1 MYANHNQKQ
10 TGNSLN
16 IPNTTHR
23 LGRLLAVFAVLVLV
37 YPLGASA
44 QTAKAPV
51 GNGFRITP
59 VRQPFVIEKGTSKT
73 FTIGITNP
81 SDMPLTARPIV
92 NDFLPSED
100 EGGEPRLILDAD
112 TVLPRHDFKS
122 LVSPLEDIVI
132 PPRQEKRIDVTISV
146 PSYAEA
152 GGYYGAIRF
161 VPVIPTEE
169 GRNVALTASIGTIV
183 LVTVPG
189 ELRQQL
195 DLVQFSAAQGK
206 TARGF
211 LVGGDVSVLTRL
223 KNSGNIH
230 VQPFGKVQV
239 VNMFGKTVHEY
250 EFNQA
255 DTSGERSSVLP
266 DSIRKFVDDLP
277 KEKKLLGRY
286 TIKMNLTYTTGGG
299 EIISAN
305 STFWYFPTAVFFGL
319 LLLLLVIVVA
329 INFLVYRFRKKR
341 KTTHRR

>member
-10 TGNSLN
+10 TGSSLN
-16 IPNTTHR
+16 RLNVTHR
-23 LGRLLAVFAVLVLV
+23 LGRLIAVFAVLVLV

-73 FTIGITNP
+73 FTIGIT
-81 SDMPLTARPIV
+81 
-92 NDFLPSED
+92 
-100 EGGEPRLILDAD
+100 
-112 TVLPRHDFKS
+112 
-122 LVSPLEDIVI
+122 
-132 PPRQEKRIDVTISV
+132 ISV
-146 PSYAEA
+146 PTYAEA

-161 VPVIPTEE
+161 VPIIPTEE

-195 DLVQFSAAQGK
+195 DLVQFSAAQAK

-239 VNMFGKTVHEY
+239 INMFGKTVHEY

-286 TIKMNLTYTTGGG
+286 TIKMNLTYTDGGG

-305 STFWYFPTAVFFGL
+305 STFWYFPTAVFYGL
-319 LLLLLVIVVA
+319 LLLLLAIVVA
-329 INFLVYRFRKKR
+329 VNYLVYRFRKKR